1 MVATIIGGVTAAQ
14 CWTSNRF
21 YRLFFG
27 EMVSLETG
35 DLVPKLRPPLG
46 NPDAEE
52 RAWLLASD
60 RLLVDCAE
68 AIEYAEA
75 AKSGASFKPSR
86 QVAVGVIERGAGMVS
101 APVHVMVPNKASRV
115 TGADLVCHLSG
126 AVPVRGSFV
135 RGYGDGLLIAS
146 PELAV
151 LQLALRLSMPK
162 LSELVCELCSTY
174 YYDLAD
180 VPQLSRGE
188 DGLRTH
194 LEHRECALSNRPVP
208 VSCLRAMKWFADK
221 ASGSMA
227 GRAMAR
233 AVRYAVDG
241 SASPMETALAL
252 MFSLP
257 KSVGGYGFSKPQM
270 NRVLPMDRE
279 AGRVRVVDMFWP
291 QANVAVEYDSD
302 AFHAEREKL
311 RRDAL
316 RRNQLESCSVTVLTA
331 TAEHLSSL
339 AALDELAR
347 QIARALGCRLHR
359 ERLAPDPER
368 AALLAALKRR
378 SIEGLC

>member
-1 MVATIIGGVTAAQ
+1 MVTIVEGITAAQ
-14 CWTSNRF
+14 CWTCNRF

-27 EMVSLETG
+27 ETVSLETG
-35 DLVPKLRPPLG
+35 NPVPKLRPRLG
-46 NPDAEE
+46 NPDIEE
-52 RAWLLASD
+52 RAWLLAAD
-60 RLLVDCAE
+60 RLTVDCAE
-68 AIEYAEA
+68 AIEYADA
-75 AKSGASFKPSR
+75 AKSGEPFKPSPQAAAR
-86 QVAVGVIERGAGMVS
+86 LIEQGAGMVS
-101 APVHVMVPNKASRV
+101 APVHAMVPNKASRV
-115 TGADLVCHLSG
+115 TAEELTSHLSS
-126 AVPVRGSFV
+126 AMPIQGSFV

-162 LSELVCELCSTY
+162 LTELVCELCSTY
-174 YYDLAD
+174 YYDLAE
-180 VPQLSRGE
+180 VPQLTRGD
-188 DGLRTH
+188 DGLRTQ
-194 LEHRECALSNRPVP
+194 LERRECAFSNRPVP
-208 VSCLRAMKWFADK
+208 ISCLRAMKWFADK
-221 ASGSMA
+221 ASGSTA

-252 MFSLP
+252 MFALP
-257 KSVGGYGFSKPQM
+257 KSVGGYGLPKPQM
-270 NRVLPMDRE
+270 NRVLAVDRE
-279 AGRVRVVDMFWP
+279 TGRVRVVDLFWP
-291 QANVAVEYDSD
+291 QANVALEYDSD

-311 RRDAL
+311 RHDAV

-359 ERLAPDPER
+359 ERLAPASER
-368 AALLAALKRR
+368 AALLASLKRR